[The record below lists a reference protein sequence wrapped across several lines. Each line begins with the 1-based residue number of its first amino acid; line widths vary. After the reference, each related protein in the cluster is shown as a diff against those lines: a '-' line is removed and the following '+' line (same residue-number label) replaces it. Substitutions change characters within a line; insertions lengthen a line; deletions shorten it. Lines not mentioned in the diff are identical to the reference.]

1 MKTAALLYHPVGS
14 GMENDVRSR
23 DAVIAI
29 PRVERLAVL
38 FVGSLNLPLHDIAGG
53 LTRPLRRLVAGD
65 LASACD
71 GAADDTPDLILM
83 EASLV
88 DADGLKKLSAASNG
102 CPVIAVCRRGE
113 ETRTAELLGA
123 GAAGVVPASLSGAAI
138 TAVIQLVLA
147 GQRFAPADV
156 LLKESADPAEGPDK
170 ALAGLSSRESEV
182 ARMIALG
189 LPNKE
194 IACRLGL
201 QEITIKVYASS
212 VFRKLG
218 VRNRTAAAARLIAS
232 GV

>member
-1 MKTAALLYHPVGS
+1 M
-14 GMENDVRSR
+14 
-23 DAVIAI
+23 
-29 PRVERLAVL
+29 ERLAVL

-53 LTRPLRRLVAGD
+53 LPRPLRRLVAGD

-71 GAADDTPDLILM
+71 GAADDKPDLILI

-88 DADGLKKLSAASNG
+88 DSDGLKKLLAASDG
-102 CPVIAVCRRGE
+102 CPVIAVCRPGE
-113 ETRTAELLGA
+113 ETRTGELLSA
-123 GAAGVVPASLSGAAI
+123 GAAGVLPASLSGAAI

-147 GQRFAPADV
+147 GQRFAPV
-156 LLKESADPAEGPDK
+156 EFLLAESAETAEGPDE
-170 ALAGLSSRESEV
+170 LLSGLSSREGEV

-218 VRNRTAAAARLIAS
+218 VRNRTAAAARLIAA